1 MHQSI
6 HQSIH
11 LTQQFLFQNVFS
23 LFVFFRRL
31 ICSIVLPPDNLF
43 ALSTVNVA
51 YHVSACRH
59 VTFSR
64 FALLD
69 VYDAV
74 EEIGFPVLAAEV
86 ARYDFIV
93 VCEVG
98 FAVFAAVDSFGGQV
112 DVVGEAHVI
121 GSAVSGTATWP
132 GPSRLSVRLDSLLY
146 SFVLRLLRWDLNSV
160 L

>member
-23 LFVFFRRL
+23 LFVFFRRF

-86 ARYDFIV
+86 LFLVFREECVSYWGRVCVWVCVERIMGEEKSCRGRTRDMISSWSAR
-93 VCEVG
+93 
-98 FAVFAAVDSFGGQV
+98 
-112 DVVGEAHVI
+112 
-121 GSAVSGTATWP
+121 W
-132 GPSRLSVRLDSLLY
+132 
-146 SFVLRLLRWDLNSV
+146 VLQFLQP
-160 L
+160 

>member
-1 MHQSI
+1 MHQSA

-23 LFVFFRRL
+23 LFVFFRRF

-86 ARYDFIV
+86 LFLVFREEGVSYWGR
-93 VCEVG
+93 VCVWVCVCVWRG
-98 FAVFAAVDSFGGQV
+98 
-112 DVVGEAHVI
+112 
-121 GSAVSGTATWP
+121 
-132 GPSRLSVRLDSLLY
+132 
-146 SFVLRLLRWDLNSV
+146 
-160 L
+160 

>member
-1 MHQSI
+1 MG
-6 HQSIH
+6 
-11 LTQQFLFQNVFS
+11 VCMG
-23 LFVFFRRL
+23 V
-31 ICSIVLPPDNLF
+31 CGEDNGGRKELQR
-43 ALSTVNVA
+43 T
-51 YHVSACRH
+51 Y
-59 VTFSR
+59 
-64 FALLD
+64 
-69 VYDAV
+69 
-74 EEIGFPVLAAEV
+74 

>member
-23 LFVFFRRL
+23 LFVFFRRF

-86 ARYDFIV
+86 LCLVFREEGVSYKGN
-93 VCEVG
+93 VCV
-98 FAVFAAVDSFGGQV
+98 SRGQRGKRKR
-112 DVVGEAHVI
+112 DAEDI
-121 GSAVSGTATWP
+121 
-132 GPSRLSVRLDSLLY
+132 REI
-146 SFVLRLLRWDLNSV
+146 
-160 L
+160 

>member
-1 MHQSI
+1 MGEGVC
-6 HQSIH
+6 
-11 LTQQFLFQNVFS
+11 TGV
-23 LFVFFRRL
+23 
-31 ICSIVLPPDNLF
+31 CGEDNGGRGKELQR
-43 ALSTVNVA
+43 T
-51 YHVSACRH
+51 Y
-59 VTFSR
+59 
-64 FALLD
+64 
-69 VYDAV
+69 
-74 EEIGFPVLAAEV
+74 

-132 GPSRLSVRLDSLLY
+132 EPSRLSVRLDSLLY